1 MNRRSFIGMMAGGLL
16 VAPLVAEAQ
25 QTAKL
30 PTIGLLA
37 ASTPSTDGHRIA
49 AFSQRLRELG
59 WTEGRNIAFEY
70 RWAEGRSARF
80 AELAAE
86 LVRLKVDVIVTWGTP
101 IYAAKQ
107 ATSVIPIVFPVAG
120 DPVGTGLV
128 ASLARPGG
136 NLTGFSTQ
144 HSEMQIKRLEILRQ
158 IVPNLR
164 RLAIMGNIGTPGA
177 VVAMRELR
185 EMAPTLGL
193 QVTVSEV
200 RQAEDLAPA
209 FQTLKGRADALL
221 VYPDV
226 LFNKNRDR
234 VAALALDARMPT
246 MHGFREPVEAGGLL
260 SYGPD
265 YLELFRGTADYVD
278 KILHGAKPADLPVE
292 QPTKFELVINLKTA
306 KALGLT
312 IPPALLQRADQV
324 IE

>member
-1 MNRRSFIGMMAGGLL
+1 MSF
-16 VAPLVAEAQ
+16 
-25 QTAKL
+25 
-30 PTIGLLA
+30 
-37 ASTPSTDGHRIA
+37 
-49 AFSQRLRELG
+49 
-59 WTEGRNIAFEY
+59 
-70 RWAEGRSARF
+70 
-80 AELAAE
+80 
-86 LVRLKVDVIVTWGTP
+86 VTWGTP

-164 RLAIMGNIGTPGA
+164 RLAIMGNIDTPGA

-312 IPPALLQRADQV
+312 IPPSLLQRADQV

>member
-164 RLAIMGNIGTPGA
+164 RLAIMGNIDTPGA

-312 IPPALLQRADQV
+312 IPPSLLQRADQV